1 MAPNP
6 EDPNGLR
13 HTIEAGSQRIP
24 PLPHLKNVTNF
35 PPAAFAL
42 VRSVVDSCLSFA
54 GMIESTFTATH
65 SSFFAIM
72 SLVETFGALRST
84 ISSIVLSIPL
94 IRLLQSLYNKLL
106 GRPPPTTLTPE
117 SFARFESRTSGA
129 PRPSK
134 KPLILFVLAIFGLPY
149 LMGKLIKA
157 LAEKQAL
164 EAPATAGGVVDPKNL
179 EFYQALYD
187 FVPQDPMVEM
197 GLKKGD
203 IVAVLQKLEGGWW
216 KGRKRD
222 GSMGFVPGNY
232 LDIIPRKE
240 EVMVGQHDS
249 GQGVEMRKDV

>member
-1 MAPNP
+1 
-6 EDPNGLR
+6 
-13 HTIEAGSQRIP
+13 
-24 PLPHLKNVTNF
+24 
-35 PPAAFAL
+35 
-42 VRSVVDSCLSFA
+42 
-54 GMIESTFTATH
+54 MIESTFTATH

-157 LAEKQAL
+157 LAEKQAV
-164 EAPATAGGVVDPKNL
+164 EAGPVGAGVDPDKL

-216 KGRKRD
+216 RGRKRD
-222 GSMGFVPGNY
+222 GSVGFVPGNY

-240 EVMVGQHDS
+240 EVMVGQ
-249 GQGVEMRKDV
+249 Q